1 MALAPELL
9 ITEFSLPQARR
20 KPIVV
25 GLLGCG
31 VVGGGVAARLLG
43 TGRIDQTPAKLACV
57 LVRDLHKPRFPE
69 EVMPL
74 LTTRPEDIV
83 DDPKVRVVVES
94 IGGTE
99 MALDLVER
107 ALRNGKHVVSANKA
121 LVALA
126 GPRLAALARE
136 HHAAFRYEASV
147 GGAIPIVR
155 ALADCLAA
163 EEVVEIAGVMNG
175 TSNYIMVAMA
185 LGKSFEEALAQAQD
199 AGYAEPDP
207 TNDVE
212 GIDAA
217 QKLCVL
223 SAIGY
228 RRTLRLDRITRRSLR
243 ELSAEDFVF
252 AQRCGYALVPLTYG
266 RRRRDECV
274 EALVSPAYVPK
285 DHEFARPKGPGN
297 VVRVIGLHSGPLY
310 FSGTGAGRNATA
322 SAVFS
327 DLVEIARRIERW
339 EHQKT
344 DVPQAYPMQVEVPQ
358 FPLLLRVEAESADR
372 VIEALQAH
380 GVSAERVREDGVK
393 VMGCPL
399 DRCRAVLGELLLE
412 HLVCSYYPLLE
423 E

>member
-1 MALAPELL
+1 MALAPEVLSS
-9 ITEFSLPQARR
+9 ELPLAQVAR

-31 VVGGGVAARLLG
+31 VVGGGVAARVLCH
-43 TGRIDQTPAKLACV
+43 GRFDRIPAILAGV
-57 LVRDLHKPRFPE
+57 LVRDLRKSRFPA
-69 EVMPL
+69 EVMSR
-74 LTTRPEDIV
+74 LTLRPEDIV
-83 DDPKVRVVVES
+83 DDPEVRIVVET

-99 MALDLVER
+99 IALELVER

-121 LVALA
+121 LVAAA
-126 GPRLAALARE
+126 GPRLAALARD
-136 HHAAFRYEASV
+136 HHAAFRFEASV
-147 GGAIPIVR
+147 GGAVPIVR

-175 TSNYIMVAMA
+175 TSNYIMGEMA
-185 LGKSFEEALAQAQD
+185 CGKSFDQALAQAQE

-228 RRTLRLDRITRRSLR
+228 RRTLRLDHIARHSLR
-243 ELSAEDFVF
+243 ELSPEDFAF
-252 AQRCGYALVPLTYG
+252 ARRRGYALIPLTYG
-266 RRRRDECV
+266 RREGEHV
-274 EALVSPAYVPK
+274 EAIVSPAYVPL

-297 VVRVIGLHSGPLY
+297 VVRVIGLHAGALS
-310 FSGTGAGRNATA
+310 FAGTGAGRNATA

-327 DLVEIARRIERW
+327 DLVEIARRLERW

-344 DVPQAYPMQVEVPQ
+344 DVPQTHAMRVQAPSLPLIVRVKSGQADQVAAALAARGAEAARLCDDGVNVAGCTIERCRALIAEASVSE
-358 FPLLLRVEAESADR
+358 FVCSIHPLLLE
-372 VIEALQAH
+372 
-380 GVSAERVREDGVK
+380 
-393 VMGCPL
+393 
-399 DRCRAVLGELLLE
+399 
-412 HLVCSYYPLLE
+412 
-423 E
+423 

>member
-1 MALAPELL
+1 MALAPEILSS
-9 ITEFSLPQARR
+9 ELPLAQVRR

-31 VVGGGVAARLLG
+31 VVGGGVAARLLSD
-43 TGRIDQTPAKLACV
+43 GRIDRIPATLAGV
-57 LVRDLHKPRFPE
+57 LVRDLRKPRFPA

-74 LTTRPEDIV
+74 LTVRPEDIV
-83 DDPKVRVVVES
+83 DDPEVRIVVET

-99 MALDLVER
+99 IALELVER

-121 LVALA
+121 LVAAA
-126 GPRLAALARE
+126 GPRLAALARD

-147 GGAIPIVR
+147 GGAVPIVR

-163 EEVVEIAGVMNG
+163 EEVTEIAGVMNG
-175 TSNYIMVAMA
+175 TSNYIMGEMA
-185 LGKSFEEALAQAQD
+185 CGKSFDEALVQAQE

-228 RRTLRLDRITRRSLR
+228 RRTLRLDRIVRQSLR
-243 ELSAEDFVF
+243 ELSPEDFAF
-252 AQRCGYALVPLTYG
+252 AKRNGYALIPLTYG
-266 RRRRDECV
+266 RRDGERI
-274 EALVSPAYVPK
+274 EAIVSPAYVPL

-297 VVRVIGLHSGPLY
+297 VVRVIGVHSGPLS
-310 FSGTGAGRNATA
+310 FSGTGAGRSATA

-327 DLVEIARRIERW
+327 DLVEIARRLERW

-344 DVPQAYPMQVEVPQ
+344 DVPHTQPMRVEAPSL
-358 FPLLLRVEAESADR
+358 PLLLRVKAGETNR
-372 VIEALQAH
+372 VAPALRAR
-380 GVSAERVREDGVK
+380 GVEVEVVDEDGLK
-393 VMGCPL
+393 VLGCAL
-399 DRCRAVLGELLLE
+399 DRCRSLLADTCVTDHVFSL
-412 HLVCSYYPLLE
+412 YPLLSE
-423 E
+423 

>member
-1 MALAPELL
+1 MALAPEV
-9 ITEFSLPQARR
+9 FSSELPLAQVRR

-31 VVGGGVAARLLG
+31 VVGGGVAARLLSD
-43 TGRIDQTPAKLACV
+43 GRIDRIPATLAGV
-57 LVRDLHKPRFPE
+57 LVRDLRKLRFPA
-69 EVMPL
+69 EVMSR
-74 LTTRPEDIV
+74 LTLRPEDIV
-83 DDPKVRVVVES
+83 DDPEVRIVVET

-99 MALDLVER
+99 IALELVER

-121 LVALA
+121 LVAAA
-126 GPRLAALARE
+126 GPRLAALARD
-136 HHAAFRYEASV
+136 HHAAFRFEASV
-147 GGAIPIVR
+147 GGAVPIVR

-175 TSNYIMVAMA
+175 TSNYIMGEMA
-185 LGKSFEEALAQAQD
+185 RGKSFDQALAQAQE

-228 RRTLRLDRITRRSLR
+228 RRTLRLDHIARQSLR
-243 ELSAEDFVF
+243 ELSPEDFAF
-252 AQRCGYALVPLTYG
+252 ARSCDYALIPLTYG
-266 RRRRDECV
+266 RREGEHV
-274 EALVSPAYVPK
+274 EAIVSPAYVPL
-285 DHEFARPKGPGN
+285 DHEFAHPKGPGN
-297 VVRVIGLHSGPLY
+297 VVRVIGLHAGPLS

-327 DLVEIARRIERW
+327 DLVEIARRLERW

-344 DVPQAYPMQVEVPQ
+344 DVPQTHAMRVKAPSL
-358 FPLLLRVEAESADR
+358 PLLLRVKSGEADR
-372 VIEALQAH
+372 IAAALGAR
-380 GVSAERVREDGVK
+380 GAEVTLLSDDGVN
-393 VMGCPL
+393 VAGCTL
-399 DRCRAVLGELLLE
+399 ERCRALVAEAGVNELVCSIYPLLLE
-412 HLVCSYYPLLE
+412 
-423 E
+423 